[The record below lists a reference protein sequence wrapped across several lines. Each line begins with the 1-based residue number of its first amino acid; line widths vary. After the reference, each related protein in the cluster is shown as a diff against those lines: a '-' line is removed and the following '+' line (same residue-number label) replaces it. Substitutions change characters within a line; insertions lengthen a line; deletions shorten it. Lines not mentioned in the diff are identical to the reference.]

1 MQVQNNVSFGSIQRV
16 MVPPKAFSKAGQD
29 VVKDVIEPYAKS
41 ISSDVVMF
49 VGSPKFPKIIK
60 EIESCELE
68 DCVSKEELERLQS
81 SACVRIEEIIQ
92 NAKFMG
98 TPLFDTPLS
107 AKVSGALKGITFE
120 NPLALSQD
128 FSAMK
133 GFIEDKRAESNDLLL
148 ELSEA
153 LLSPSDARFESVDST
168 KLAHMF
174 KS

>member
-1 MQVQNNVSFGSIQRV
+1 MIALSTLQSHLHTTTSNPHKRFGED
-16 MVPPKAFSKAGQD
+16 SKGLNEFIGALQ
-29 VVKDVIEPYAKS
+29 ITN
-41 ISSDVVMF
+41 ISLT
-49 VGSPKFPKIIK
+49 KILK

-68 DCVSKEELERLQS
+68 DCVSIEELQTLQNN
-81 SACVRIEEIIQ
+81 ACVRIEEIIQ
-92 NAKFMG
+92 NTKFMG

-107 AKVSGALKGITFE
+107 AKVNGSMKDICFE

-153 LLSPSDARFESVDST
+153 LLAPSNKRFESVDST
-168 KLAHMF
+168 KLATML
-174 KS
+174 KG

>member
-1 MQVQNNVSFGSIQRV
+1 MIDLASLSLGQHIATASNPHKNFGED
-16 MVPPKAFSKAGQD
+16 SKGLNEFIGALQMANIALG
-29 VVKDVIEPYAKS
+29 
-41 ISSDVVMF
+41 
-49 VGSPKFPKIIK
+49 KIIK

-68 DCVSKEELERLQS
+68 DCVSKEELGRLQS

-168 KLAHMF
+168 KLASMF